1 MDDKKADNRII
12 NTKIEISH
20 LEDNLNQTKKGL
32 NNLEILEGN
41 FSRINRNLNEC
52 LELINS
58 SIKNRKVN
66 NKLQSM
72 CDESNIF
79 YGKTRVNLEDE
90 RDLILKQ
97 INEIDERL
105 EELNDSLKEELNK
118 EEISEK
124 EKVIEKEEIE
134 ETVE

>member
-79 YGKTRVNLEDE
+79 YGKTRANLEDE

-118 EEISEK
+118 EEVSEE

-134 ETVE
+134 KTVE